1 MVPLEKWTS
10 KQAFILAT
18 VGSAVGIANIWRFS
32 AVAGESGGG
41 IFLLIFMLSVLFLAL
56 PLMML
61 EMAVGRHLESDV
73 VSAFHDLK
81 KRFLPFGIAIGVV
94 LVVLTGVYLVITG
107 WTLAFLTIS
116 VTPLDTDFAGFTGT
130 YYPLL
135 FFLVSLAITT
145 LIVAKGVVAGIERV
159 VTKLVP
165 LSFVI
170 LGILFAYSVT
180 TDGFVDSLVYLF
192 TPDMSRI
199 NDTSVWVAAMGQAF
213 FSLAVGYGL
222 ILTYSSYMPHDADIP
237 RSAAIITI
245 ADVGVA
251 VLAGTI
257 IFSVVFA
264 QGLDPASGAELAFTT
279 LPIAFDNIPTI
290 GGLLAILF
298 FALLFTTAIT
308 SSVSMM
314 EVPVAAIINNT
325 RIVRR
330 KAAYIIAFFLL
341 IIGGLA
347 ALSYTGMDLRIGGE
361 RVLDSIDYL
370 FGTIGIPIAAL
381 ITASVFAWYIDDRQ
395 IIVEMHPF
403 WGHVVVPLV
412 KYLVPPVLLIVIAA
426 QFLPL

>member
-1 MVPLEKWTS
+1 M
-10 KQAFILAT
+10 
-18 VGSAVGIANIWRFS
+18 GIANIWRFS
-32 AVAGESGGG
+32 AVVGQSGGG
-41 IFLLIFMLSVLFLAL
+41 TFLFIFMLSVIFLAL

-73 VSAFHDLK
+73 VSAFNDLK
-81 KRFLPFGIAIGVV
+81 KRFLPFGLAIAVV

-107 WTLAFLTIS
+107 WTLAFLIIS
-116 VTPLDTDFAGFTGT
+116 ITPLDTDFSGFTGT

-135 FFLVSLAITT
+135 FFLASLAITT
-145 LIVAKGVVAGIERV
+145 LIVAKGVVAGIERI

-170 LGILFAYSVT
+170 LGVLFVYSMT
-180 TDGFVDSLVYLF
+180 TDGFVDSLRYLF
-192 TPDMSRI
+192 TPDLSMI
-199 NDTSVWVAAMGQAF
+199 GDTGVWVAAVGQAF

-264 QGLDPASGAELAFTT
+264 QGLDPASGADLAFTT
-279 LPIAFDNIPTI
+279 LPIAFDNIPTV
-290 GGLLAILF
+290 GWLLAILF

-325 RIVRR
+325 KIARR
-330 KAAYIIAFFLL
+330 KATYIISSFLL
-341 IIGGLA
+341 VLGGLA
-347 ALSYTGMDLRIGGE
+347 ALSYSRMDLRIGGE
-361 RVLDSIDYL
+361 RVLDSMDHI
-370 FGTIGIPIAAL
+370 FGTMGIPIAAL
-381 ITASVFAWYIDDRQ
+381 ITATVFAWYIEDRQ

-412 KYLVPPVLLIVIAA
+412 KYLVPPVLLIVILA
-426 QFLPL
+426 QFIPF